1 MALKSGGRSK
11 GAAGNEHGR
20 INDMYVRFGGGLARQ
35 TKVQRRDEQD
45 RVIDTAYRVKPAG
58 STIIAAAL
66 TRKIRDQLKRFTP
79 LPSTW
84 KSDEEKATD

>member
-1 MALKSGGRSK
+1 M
-11 GAAGNEHGR
+11 
-20 INDMYVRFGGGLARQ
+20 ARQ